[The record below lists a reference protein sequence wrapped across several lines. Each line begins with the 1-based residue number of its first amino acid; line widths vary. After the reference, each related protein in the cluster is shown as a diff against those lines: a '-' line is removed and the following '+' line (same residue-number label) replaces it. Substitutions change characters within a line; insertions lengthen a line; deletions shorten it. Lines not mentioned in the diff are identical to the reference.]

1 MHKLASMHW
10 SHSLLSLL
18 PVSFP
23 SPTPCLWMVTH
34 IWGFNTSLSKM
45 SHILWHFGRLSQL
58 DINNNLHQVGWCVCV
73 IIISPDTLI
82 YVLRYFTRVKQT
94 KISLLADVYFL
105 TCDFVWWLCSTATVQ
120 IWLCLGELHH
130 RTTFG
135 KKIRI
140 SWVCQY
146 IIRVLKAIL
155 WSESDPNP

>member
-58 DINNNLHQVGWCVCV
+58 DKNNNLHQVGWCLHCVWV

-105 TCDFVWWLCSTATVQ
+105 TCDFARWLCSTATVQ
-120 IWLCLGELHH
+120 IWLCLGEPHH
-130 RTTFG
+130 SVSSSLDFLF
-135 KKIRI
+135 
-140 SWVCQY
+140 SQV
-146 IIRVLKAIL
+146 
-155 WSESDPNP
+155 